1 MSKMTRYAE
10 AKSVKVDNWG
20 VFFLQKLQNFFNKTD
35 HCDLTLQ
42 FNDNSQLKVHR
53 LVLSACTDYFNHL
66 ENVCEMYDDVLI
78 MPMDLQADVIVPIV
92 NFMYTGTLEFQYNM
106 YDRLL
111 KTATD
116 MNMTVLLKLL
126 EAHRQTSRI
135 AKQPVLLN
143 KQAPRPRP
151 GATMYQTGAG
161 QQRGGIPVARGP
173 VVGKPR
179 LPLVRQQQPAQHS
192 YGKAANA
199 KPGPSRYVDEMGDG
213 YEGSFDGITYETKPL
228 LTADQVKKEEETS
241 PFEKL
246 RKGYTNVNVVKRAS
260 GGSLTS
266 PPAKKPNLEEVKE
279 FTEAARM
286 RSQLTTDDDDSPD
299 YVDDD
304 THFNDDD
311 DEDYQPPASV
321 KAALAKQAGASGGSA
336 TTKQIVI
343 KQESKSP
350 GSGGGSN
357 VLKQITVKDDSG
369 NVDHAKIISEVLKKY
384 PHLVKK
390 NKNIKLKIMQKPAA
404 NAGNASASTASTSP
418 AAAPA
423 PKMEVRTATP
433 LKQDL
438 SMVRRATANIRSEPA
453 AAKPGPSATPT
464 PGKPTSS
471 APKTIDAKTMHALI
485 AKGAEN
491 MTGPWLCLR
500 CGINGRPISIP
511 SYRAFRNHLITKHKE
526 RIDVRICEH
535 CGWRAPQRNPHLLY
549 HLFTEHHIRPTVK
562 FPKCEE
568 CDHVAMTPEDLQ
580 KHEEVVHARG
590 DLQQCIYCNKVF
602 AKEMELYDHM
612 KEQHRERAI
621 VDGVLEFTDD
631 EDYEEELAAAATTTS
646 PAKAGDGK
654 IKILSNITL
663 PPAKTGGTGA
673 TTSVR
678 QITLEP
684 SSEAEAM
691 SNVASGIATSLTLV
705 GDNGVVLD
713 DANFQNQFAIEAE
726 MASVHGE
733 NATDAGTDGSE
744 GIPKLVTADG
754 TELQLT
760 QSQKEEIIS
769 QLQSTGGS
777 GNDVVMVLN
786 EDNFSVGSTIQLGE
800 GVQIVDAASQNI
812 MLMYSQPG
820 EGGSEH
826 NDSQKSDAK
835 ADVTASEDDNSQVS
849 AALSEDKDASVDEKQ
864 TSLEEADESQE
875 SRRTDASDK
884 QHDEEYEGNTTADD
898 VDMSGHETSE
908 TNETLQQAV
917 KEELMDTEEHDGE
930 TKAAEDK
937 ASAKAS
943 EKEDDSEERQQS
955 DKLRLISELEGDWSE
970 DTAEEQPAAAAA
982 TTEASKKQPME
993 KKSVALAKSPA
1004 PKQPEP
1010 AAKKQP
1016 TAEAT
1021 TAVKKKPSNEAS
1033 PSTTTS
1039 DRKKAGD
1046 EKLAGKEL
1054 DTLLDDWNH
1063 EVKKSNVTE
1072 SDAELE
1078 KSMEKVTG
1086 ASKEDGKEKEIQMD
1100 PSPDD
1105 DDDTEATP
1113 TAASVKSGDATD
1125 ARKKE
1130 ETVSPK
1136 GGKKNGT
1143 KTAEPVRSK
1152 QSASD
1157 PDEEDED
1164 DDDDEDGLD
1173 EEGKEKSSSKSKE
1186 VSSLLGEWD
1195 EDDDL

>member
-143 KQAPRPRP
+143 KQAPRPRT
-151 GATMYQTGAG
+151 GATMYQG
-161 QQRGGIPVARGP
+161 QQRAGVPVARGP
-173 VVGKPR
+173 MISGKPR
-179 LPLVRQQQPAQHS
+179 LPMVGRQQQPPHS

-213 YEGSFDGITYETKPL
+213 YDDSFDGMSYEGKPL

-246 RKGYTNVNVVKRAS
+246 RKGYTNANVVKRAS

-266 PPAKKPNLEEVKE
+266 PPAKKPNLDEVKE

-321 KAALAKQAGASGGSA
+321 KAALAKQASASGGSG
-336 TTKQIVI
+336 KQIVI

-350 GSGGGSN
+350 GSGGGGGGGGSN

-390 NKNIKLKIMQKPAA
+390 NKNIKLKIMQKPSS
-404 NAGNASASTASTSP
+404 NAASASTSTSTP
-418 AAAPA
+418 SAT
-423 PKMEVRTATP
+423 KMEVRTATP
-433 LKQDL
+433 LKQDQ
-438 SMVRRATANIRSEPA
+438 SMVRRATANIQNEPA
-453 AAKPGPSATPT
+453 AKASTSGAGGTASSSATPGT
-464 PGKPTSS
+464 KPASS

-511 SYRAFRNHLITKHKE
+511 SYRAFRNHLVTKHKE

-535 CGWRAPQRNPHLLY
+535 CGWRAQQRNPHLFY
-549 HLFTEHHIRPTVK
+549 HLLTEHNIRQTVK
-562 FPKCEE
+562 FPKCDE
-568 CDHVAMTPEDLQ
+568 CDHVAMTAEDLQ
-580 KHEEVVHARG
+580 KHEEVVHARGG

-602 AKEMELYDHM
+602 AKEMDLYDHM

-621 VDGVLEFTDD
+621 VEGVLEFTDD
-631 EDYEEELAAAATTTS
+631 EEYHTEEEQSTS
-646 PAKAGDGK
+646 AGKANDGK

-663 PPAKTGGTGA
+663 PPAKTSGTA
-673 TTSVR
+673 R
-678 QITLEP
+678 TLEP

-733 NATDAGTDGSE
+733 NATGAAGAE
-744 GIPKLVTADG
+744 GGESIPKLVTADG

-760 QSQKEEIIS
+760 QSQKDEIIS
-769 QLQSTGGS
+769 QLQGSGG

-800 GVQIVDAASQNI
+800 GVQIVDATSQNI

-826 NDSQKSDAK
+826 NDSQKSDTK
-835 ADVTASEDDNSQVS
+835 ADVTASEDDNSQASV
-849 AALSEDKDASVDEKQ
+849 ALSEDKDASIDEKQ
-864 TSLEEADESQE
+864 TSLGEADESQE
-875 SRRTDASDK
+875 SRRTDVSDK
-884 QHDEEYEGNTTADD
+884 QHEGEEYDGNTTADD

-917 KEELMDTEEHDGE
+917 KDELMDTEEHDE
-930 TKAAEDK
+930 EAKAEDEASEK
-937 ASAKAS
+937 AASAKD
-943 EKEDDSEERQQS
+943 DDSEERQQS

-970 DTAEEQPAAAAA
+970 DTAEEQPTAAVAS
-982 TTEASKKQPME
+982 EASKKAPSE
-993 KKSVALAKSPA
+993 KKPTVAPVAKPA
-1004 PKQPEP
+1004 PKQQDP
-1010 AAKKQP
+1010 AVKKP
-1016 TAEAT
+1016 T
-1021 TAVKKKPSNEAS
+1021 TAVGATKPDPAAGTKKKPSSETS
-1033 PSTTTS
+1033 PGGSVAE
-1039 DRKKAGD
+1039 RKKTGEEKAGA
-1046 EKLAGKEL
+1046 AGTGKQL
-1054 DTLLDDWNH
+1054 DTLLDDWNQDVKH
-1063 EVKKSNVTE
+1063 EESFETE
-1072 SDAELE
+1072 SDADLE
-1078 KSMEKVTG
+1078 KAMEKVTNAPKDEG
-1086 ASKEDGKEKEIQMD
+1086 KAKESKRDSTAQQQN
-1100 PSPDD
+1100 DD
-1105 DDDTEATP
+1105 DDGTVAAVVVKTEQVTDDTN
-1113 TAASVKSGDATD
+1113 
-1125 ARKKE
+1125 KKE
-1130 ETVSPK
+1130 ES
-1136 GGKKNGT
+1136 KKNGT
-1143 KTAEPVRSK
+1143 KGAGEPPVRSK
-1152 QSASD
+1152 PDASELE
-1157 PDEEDED
+1157 DEEEED
-1164 DDDDEDGLD
+1164 DDELD

-1186 VSSLLGEWD
+1186 H
-1195 EDDDL
+1195 